1 MIKRNQLI
9 AGFVLAVF
17 AFSCNQPA
25 KEKEAT
31 GMSSEKTA
39 ETAATKAPI
48 TEAEVNA
55 AQQAW
60 CDALVKIGKT
70 NEEGGDAKALANQV
84 LSEAYNY
91 DYGPVFF
98 KPTLA
103 FGPNT
108 FRNTKE
114 GALAY
119 FVGGNPKFPEDKG
132 FALTPWVK
140 ARYDNAGDGNN
151 GIQIYGDIAIT
162 MGNVWVTGK
171 DGKEV
176 MVDKTWVFKR
186 GDDGKL
192 RIIVHK
198 SALPFAPAK

>member
-1 MIKRNQLI
+1 MMKKILFSI
-9 AGFVLAVF
+9 ALVGTLAPF
-17 AFSCNQPA
+17 FTACSQPEANA
-25 KEKEAT
+25 KKAEVATVKEAAKPT
-31 GMSSEKTA
+31 T
-39 ETAATKAPI
+39 

-60 CDALVKIGKT
+60 CDALVKIGKIHS
-70 NEEGGDAKALANQV
+70 EKGDAKAFAEQV
-84 LSEAYNY
+84 LTEAYDY
-91 DYGPVFF
+91 DNGQVFF

-114 GALAY
+114 GALSY

-140 ARYDNAGDGNN
+140 ARYDNAGEGNN
-151 GIQIYGDIAIT
+151 GIQIHGDIAIT
-162 MGNVWVTGK
+162 MGNVWVTSK

-176 MVDKTWVFKR
+176 MVDKTWIFKK
-186 GDDGKL
+186 GTDGKL

-198 SALPFAPAK
+198 SALPFAPAAK